1 MRCDHRFFLEAVSG
15 QTRSADCQI
24 ASQAAQFQEFARR
37 HQSHPFLPPN
47 HLTCSVCVCV
57 NLHWNIHLFKICNAL
72 YWNILKL
79 VYIQVGVALLG
90 AEPMHKEPRWRC
102 WSARRAPSQVPVMS
116 WNSRFHQDTKLKNT
130 QRRIQHAFIR
140 RIWWIALNSK
150 LDKAP
155 NLLSKNCQC
164 VCRKNTMD
172 RL

>member
-1 MRCDHRFFLEAVSG
+1 MWSPVFPRGCFRSNKVSWLSNCFSG
-15 QTRSADCQI
+15 RSISGICKATSKSSFSSSKSFNLQ
-24 ASQAAQFQEFARR
+24 
-37 HQSHPFLPPN
+37 
-47 HLTCSVCVCV
+47 CVCV